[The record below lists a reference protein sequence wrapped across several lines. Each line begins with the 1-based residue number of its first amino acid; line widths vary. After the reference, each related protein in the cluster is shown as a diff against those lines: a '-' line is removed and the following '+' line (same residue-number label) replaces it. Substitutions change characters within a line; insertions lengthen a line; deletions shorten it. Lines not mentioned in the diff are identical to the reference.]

1 MSVIREIK
9 DVGPWRKELSVEVPV
24 EAVDAEMERVTEAMR
39 KRAKAPGFRK
49 GKVPLNLVR
58 KQYMEEIR
66 QETLERILP
75 RFWRQAEA
83 EAQLDAL
90 VAPRL
95 GEVEWT
101 DDEFVFAATVEVRPE
116 ISITNVEG
124 FQLPE
129 VDTEPTAAEVDEALE
144 NLRKQVSDW
153 KPVERP
159 AAESDMV
166 TVKILEGAGPQDH
179 GEDARPVMLEIG
191 EDTVWPELSQALT
204 GLEIGNTET
213 FTRPGDESG
222 EGPIVRR
229 FSVELLEVKE
239 RLMPELDDALARK
252 LGDFEDLAALR
263 TRVTEQLRVGKENEA
278 SSQREETMLGQLAER
293 HPFQVPEGALEVE
306 VQEMLNEY
314 GQALAEQGVD
324 IENADIEW
332 QKIAEE
338 FAPRAEGRVRSRLLL
353 DAVADHLDLSEDAE
367 ELEAALGTLA
377 RQRKVSTVA
386 MRKSLADSGRLESL
400 RRHLRRRAVVRHLL
414 GEESPFKQ
422 ADAEPVAAN
431 EGPVPKAE
439 VPLPL
444 SEPTS
449 EEEE

>member
-101 DDEFVFAATVEVRPE
+101 DDAFVFAATVEVRPE
-116 ISITNVEG
+116 ISITSVEG

-129 VDTEPTAAEVDEALE
+129 VDTEPTAEEVDEALE
-144 NLRKQVSDW
+144 DLRKQVSDW

-159 AAESDMV
+159 AAEGDMV
-166 TVKILEGAGPQDH
+166 TVKILEGAGPQDQ
-179 GEDARPVMLEIG
+179 GEDPRPVMLEIG

-204 GLEIGNTET
+204 GLEIGNTAT

-239 RLMPELDDALARK
+239 RLMPELDDALAQQ

-278 SSQREETMLGQLAER
+278 SGQREEAMLGQLAER

-439 VPLPL
+439 EPLPL
-444 SEPTS
+444 SEPTG